1 MTEDI
6 KELRKQRLG
15 RYQAAIA
22 MEPTDRVPTAFS
34 TNYFYEKQ
42 SKYTMQ
48 QIMYDPKIWTQIELD
63 AAKKYPEVDTFRTN
77 QRWAPTYDIMGSIQY
92 KIPGRDLPP
101 NSLHQYIEKEWMK
114 ADEYKMFID
123 NPIEY
128 RLNYY
133 LPRVMGE
140 LKDKSSLRS
149 YIAFFKA
156 GAAQVIMRDIMH
168 KKNMRLI
175 KEVGYVPPTQ
185 GGFLAPFDYLSDHYR
200 GLYGI
205 MKDMFRQPD
214 NVKEA
219 CEALVPIIVNMAKAT
234 ADPNKQLPIFNATH
248 KPSFLSPKQFDEFY
262 WPTFKK
268 CLMMLIED
276 GWKIRIFLEGDW
288 SPHWHH
294 LTEIPKGSII
304 CDIDDGVDIFEAK
317 KAFGQKH
324 CITGG
329 IPTEML
335 ILGTPDD
342 IRNRVKELC
351 ETVGKDGGWIPN
363 GGGHIPADT
372 KPENYQALL
381 DSVLEYGRY
390 SDGPPPEPKT
400 VSKETKNIDNMKQE
414 VITPWDTVKKEY
426 GWEVP
431 GDEELIKYY
440 WDMFEQMVYRW
451 IMG

>member
-1 MTEDI
+1 
-6 KELRKQRLG
+6 
-15 RYQAAIA
+15 
-22 MEPTDRVPTAFS
+22 
-34 TNYFYEKQ
+34 
-42 SKYTMQ
+42 
-48 QIMYDPKIWTQIELD
+48 
-63 AAKKYPEVDTFRTN
+63 
-77 QRWAPTYDIMGSIQY
+77 
-92 KIPGRDLPP
+92 
-101 NSLHQYIEKEWMK
+101 
-114 ADEYKMFID
+114 
-123 NPIEY
+123 
-128 RLNYY
+128 
-133 LPRVMGE
+133 
-140 LKDKSSLRS
+140 
-149 YIAFFKA
+149 
-156 GAAQVIMRDIMH
+156 
-168 KKNMRLI
+168 
-175 KEVGYVPPTQ
+175 
-185 GGFLAPFDYLSDHYR
+185 
-200 GLYGI
+200 
-205 MKDMFRQPD
+205 
-214 NVKEA
+214 
-219 CEALVPIIVNMAKAT
+219 
-234 ADPNKQLPIFNATH
+234 
-248 KPSFLSPKQFDEFY
+248 
-262 WPTFKK
+262 
-268 CLMMLIED
+268 MLIED